1 MDLEKVESKL
11 HSLRGLQVLL
21 VCALAVCSTQ
31 IEQDTGFLEVD
42 GGAGNCPTPEK
53 KRKKEKLSSKI
64 LWAKAAFNNL
74 TFLLVEGMEPRELQ
88 LDLSNINHTS
98 IRAWPKTK
106 HQTSTQIIKG
116 NTHRLVTN
124 GKLGPKELQLRKV
137 PSEKRRRKKR
147 KGCLKNTFGRRIN

>member
-88 LDLSNINHTS
+88 LDLSHKNQSWFFVATKGKEESYSLVIN
-98 IRAWPKTK
+98 RE
-106 HQTSTQIIKG
+106 
-116 NTHRLVTN
+116 
-124 GKLGPKELQLRKV
+124 LGSKELQLRKV
-137 PSEKRRRKKR
+137 PADKKKR
-147 KGCLKNTFGRRIN
+147 KRKEKKRNCNRIDSV